1 MAKIITAAEAADLIQ
16 DGMTLG
22 VSGFG
27 AFASPDYVMEAM
39 SRKFK
44 EQNTPRDLTIVSG
57 VAPGDFVEDGCGLS
71 KIKDEGHHQDADRLP
86 SAHVPG
92 DRQGVQ

>member
-1 MAKIITAAEAADLIQ
+1 MVKIITAAEAADLIQ

-44 EQNTPRDLTIVSG
+44 EQNTPRDLTIVPALRPAISLRM
-57 VAPGDFVEDGCGLS
+57 A
-71 KIKDEGHHQDADRLP
+71 ADCPKSRTRA
-86 SAHVPG
+86 SS
-92 DRQGVQ
+92 RR